1 MDLFLQLLFNGI
13 VNGSHY
19 ALLGV
24 GFGLIFA
31 TTKIVHFAYGPVF
44 AAAAYAAW
52 WAAAV
57 AGLPIPVALLFAVVA
72 AVVLGIACYGLVYR
86 PIQSRG
92 APGLVVLISSLGL
105 FILIENLIGVIF
117 GAGNRVIPDLSYG
130 IFFLGPVFFTSI
142 HLWQVASLA
151 ILGGGL
157 FAFLKY
163 TRFGKAI
170 VAMTDNREM
179 AEVIGIDTQKMAIAV
194 FAIGSAL
201 SAVPAVLILMKDGA
215 TAHMGFIAV
224 FMAFVA
230 VVVGGIG
237 SIRGAV
243 VGGFALGMVESLGLI
258 RIPTEWQASI
268 AFVVLFL
275 ILVVRPQGLFGAS
288 RI

>member
-1 MDLFLQLLFNGI
+1 MDLFLQLLFNGL

-24 GFGLIFA
+24 GFGLIMA

-44 AAAAYAAW
+44 AAAALAAW

-57 AGLPIPVALLFAVVA
+57 AGLPVAAALVLAVAVA
-72 AVVLGIACYGLVYR
+72 AVLGVACYLFVYR
-86 PIQSRG
+86 PIQVRG
-92 APGLVVLISSLGL
+92 APGLAVLISSLGL
-105 FILIENLIGVIF
+105 FILIENVLGIVF
-117 GAGNRVIPDLSYG
+117 GAGNRVIEGLSYG
-130 IFFLGPVFFTSI
+130 IFFVGPVFFTSI
-142 HLWQVASLA
+142 HLMQIAALA

-157 FAFLKY
+157 FAFLKF

-170 VAMTDNREM
+170 LAMTDNREM
-179 AEVIGIDTQKMAIAV
+179 AEVIGIDTARVAVAV

-258 RIPTEWQASI
+258 SIPTEWQASI
-268 AFVVLFL
+268 AFIVLFL
-275 ILVVRPQGLFGAS
+275 ILVVRPEGLFGAA

>member
-1 MDLFLQLLFNGI
+1 MDLFLQLFFNGLT
-13 VNGSHY
+13 NGSYY

-44 AAAAYAAW
+44 ACAAYAAW
-52 WAAAV
+52 WATSLGV
-57 AGLPIPVALLFAVVA
+57 PLPLAGLFGVLV
-72 AVVLGIACYGLVYR
+72 AVVLGVASFLFVYR
-86 PIQSRG
+86 PIQVRG
-92 APGLVVLISSLGL
+92 APGLVALIASLGL
-105 FILIENLIGVIF
+105 FILLENLIGIVF
-117 GAGNRVIPDLSYG
+117 GAGNQVVENFSYDV
-130 IFFLGPVFFTSI
+130 FFLGPVFFTSI
-142 HLWQVASLA
+142 HLWQLASLA

-157 FAFLKY
+157 MLFLKY

-179 AEVIGIDTQKMAIAV
+179 AEIIGIDTTRMAIAV
-194 FAIGSAL
+194 FAIGSGI
-201 SAVPAVLILMKDGA
+201 SAVPAVLILLKDGA
-215 TAHMGFIAV
+215 TTHMGFQAV

-243 VGGFALGMVESLGLI
+243 VGGFALGLVQSLGLWK
-258 RIPTEWQASI
+258 IPTEWQSSI

-275 ILVVRPQGLFGAS
+275 ILVARPQGLFGAS
-288 RI
+288 RL